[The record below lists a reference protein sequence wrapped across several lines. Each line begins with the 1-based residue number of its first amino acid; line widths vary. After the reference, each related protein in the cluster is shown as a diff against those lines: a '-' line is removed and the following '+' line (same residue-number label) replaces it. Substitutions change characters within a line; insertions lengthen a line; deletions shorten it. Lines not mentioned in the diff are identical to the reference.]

1 MKKKWMLWF
10 MCTGLILTACSC
22 SCSCNNIL
30 KGDDKAMIEKKA
42 FGKADGK
49 NVDLFVMTN
58 ANGLKMSVTNY
69 GGTIISLETPD
80 KDGKMGD
87 ILLGYD
93 NLDGFVKNSPYFN
106 ALVGRYGNRIAKGKF
121 TLDGKEYKL
130 AVNNGENALH
140 GGLKGFDK
148 VVWTADPFKND
159 KGVGVKLAYL
169 SRDMEEGYPGNL
181 TVDVIYT
188 LTNKDEL
195 VIEYTAR
202 TDKPTVCNLTN
213 HNYYNLTGG
222 ARRDILGHE
231 LMINADKFTPVDDG
245 LITTGELR
253 PVKGTVMDFTRATAV
268 GARID
273 ADDQQL
279 KYGKGYDH
287 NWVLNKKGNELSH
300 AATLRDPDSGRVME
314 VWTTEPGVQF
324 YSGNFL
330 DGTITGKGGVVY
342 KQRWAMCLETQHY
355 PDSPNKPAFPTTTLR
370 PGELYKTTTVH
381 KFYAR

>member
-1 MKKKWMLWF
+1 
-10 MCTGLILTACSC
+10 
-22 SCSCNNIL
+22 
-30 KGDDKAMIEKKA
+30 MIEKKA

-148 VVWTADPFKND
+148 VVWTAEPFKND